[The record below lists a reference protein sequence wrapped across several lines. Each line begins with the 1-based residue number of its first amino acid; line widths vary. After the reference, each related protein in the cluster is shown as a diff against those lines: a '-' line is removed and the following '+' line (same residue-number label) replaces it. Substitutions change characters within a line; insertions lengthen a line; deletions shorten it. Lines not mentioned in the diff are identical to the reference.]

1 MILPLALIL
10 YALVTTAALAGMKSA
25 PSPLSLHFIV
35 SFFFYGCGAVAWI
48 TILRA
53 FPLSKA
59 FPVAA
64 SILII
69 TTTLAGTLTLGEQV
83 SSQAWFGIGL
93 LLAGLMLVATAT

>member
-1 MILPLALIL
+1 MILLFGLLL
-10 YALVTTAALAGMKSA
+10 YAVVTTAALAGMKSA
-25 PSPLSLHFIV
+25 PSPFSLHFIV

-59 FPVAA
+59 FPLAA

-69 TTTLAGTLTLGEQV
+69 TTTLVGSVTLGEQV
-83 SSQAWFGIGL
+83 STQAWFGIGF